1 MIRSVA
7 QWLVAGGLV
16 VLAGKIGLAK
26 DSIPFVPS
34 PMYVVE
40 KMLTLAEVK
49 NGDLLFDMAVGMGGL
64 SLKPRNATASKA
76 SASI

>member
-7 QWLVAGGLV
+7 KLLVAWGLV
-16 VLAGKIGLAK
+16 LLPGKIGLAQ

-40 KMLTLAEVK
+40 KC
-49 NGDLLFDMAVGMGGL
+49 
-64 SLKPRNATASKA
+64 
-76 SASI
+76 